1 MRKRLATTL
10 GVGIMAVAVCAGL
23 RLGRASAE
31 PAMVQ
36 DAPASGQS
44 AAKYVGVETCK
55 ECHGKNQPATNKRGT
70 SNQMEYGTW
79 SGPDKHSKAF
89 SVLMEPKSEQIA
101 RHLGMKTLPK
111 DWPNPEE
118 PPEEWNRC
126 LSCHSMNF
134 IDKPRRGQRFK
145 LTDGVSCDGCHGPAE
160 LWLGPH
166 QEREYSE
173 SLKLGMKDIRNPVVR
188 AEMCLS
194 CHLGNRA
201 EGKIVDHEMYAAGHP
216 PLVFE
221 VAAYSQKLPPHWQ
234 PKKSDEEHARQTKL
248 WSAGQLV
255 GLREAVRLLAEDMR
269 SDHWPEYAHF
279 DCVSCHHDLKDSDW
293 RKSSPAK
300 MLPPFSV
307 DIAPPGRP
315 IWQSSQSRYW
325 TCLMAWA
332 LSGDDSTPE
341 LIRQLPALE
350 RHFFAWPFG
359 HSEDTA
365 AAADQV
371 SAQLDEMIAKVK
383 ASDKPIQPDKARDA
397 ARRLCDLAELF
408 AWRGPAAA
416 REIAFALQTLVGP
429 ILPADSPAA
438 KELTEL
444 ATDLSGPAA
453 ASRYDPRDFTRRI
466 EVIRQQLLSP

>member
-1 MRKRLATTL
+1 LKKRLSATL
-10 GVGIMAVAVCAGL
+10 SVGILAVATCA
-23 RLGRASAE
+23 RLSHTRATAESSMAQDATASA
-31 PAMVQ
+31 Q
-36 DAPASGQS
+36 T

-55 ECHGKNQPATNKRGT
+55 ECHGKNEPTANKRGT
-70 SNQMEYGTW
+70 SNQMEFKTW
-79 SGPDKHSKAF
+79 SGSDEHSKAF
-89 SVLMEPKSEQIA
+89 SVLMEPKTEQIA

-145 LTDGVSCDGCHGPAE
+145 LSDGVSCDGCHGPAE

-173 SLKLGMKDIRNPVVR
+173 SLKLGMTDIRNPVVR

-194 CHLGNRA
+194 CHLGNRV

-221 VAAYSQKLPPHWQ
+221 VNAYSQKNPPHWQ
-234 PKKSDEEHARQTKL
+234 PKKPDEEHARQMKL

-269 SDHWPEYAHF
+269 SDRWPEYAHF
-279 DCVSCHHDLKDSDW
+279 DCASCHHDLRDSDW
-293 RKSSPAK
+293 RKSSPPRTW
-300 MLPPFSV
+300 PPHSV
-307 DIAPPGRP
+307 NIAPPGRP
-315 IWQSSQSRYW
+315 IWQPSQTQYW
-325 TCLMAWA
+325 TCGMAWL
-332 LSGDDSTPE
+332 LSGDDSNSE
-341 LIRQLPALE
+341 LFRQLTTLE

-359 HSEDTA
+359 HSEVTA
-365 AAADQV
+365 AFADEV
-371 SAQLDEMIAKVK
+371 FAQLDELIAKVK
-383 ASDKPIQPDKARDA
+383 ASDKSVQPDKARDA
-397 ARRLCDLAELF
+397 ALKLCDLAELF

-416 REIAFALQTLVGP
+416 RETAFALQTLIGP
-429 ILPADSPAA
+429 ILPADSSAA

-444 ATDLSGPAA
+444 ATELDGPAA
-453 ASRYDPRDFTRRI
+453 ASRYDPREFTRRI
-466 EVIRQQLLSP
+466 GVIRQQIPSP